1 MVRTIPSKEDKV
13 DLSSVEAPKSQAL
26 VARLGSMAP
35 DDNLA
40 DDDPNIL
47 NFDTI
52 ESEIVCRMSSLLQ
65 KCWPDSGKPDYPVR
79 YSGWS
84 NFCNP

>member
-1 MVRTIPSKEDKV
+1 
-13 DLSSVEAPKSQAL
+13 
-26 VARLGSMAP
+26 MAP